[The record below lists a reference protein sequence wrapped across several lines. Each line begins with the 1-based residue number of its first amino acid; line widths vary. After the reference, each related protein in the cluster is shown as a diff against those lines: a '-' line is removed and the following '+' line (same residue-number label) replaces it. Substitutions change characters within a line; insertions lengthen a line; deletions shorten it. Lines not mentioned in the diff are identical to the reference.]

1 MESEQRQK
9 IAELERELSGVDEL
23 HGKSMNIV
31 SPVLFLL
38 LKIAQFESTLAR
50 LQSSEQQIEELK
62 SQLDDALG
70 AEEIL
75 VQLTEKNMALTD
87 VSNA

>member
-1 MESEQRQK
+1 V
-9 IAELERELSGVDEL
+9 LSL
-23 HGKSMNIV
+23 
-31 SPVLFLL
+31 
-38 LKIAQFESTLAR
+38 IAQFESTLAR

-70 AEEIL
+70 AEEIR
-75 VQLTEKNMALTD
+75 VQLNEKNMTLTD